1 MATITEHP
9 TASPPTASSDGPA
22 PRERIVLY
30 GISWETYE
38 ALLEDLAEEHFT
50 LTYDDGTLEIMAPAP
65 RHDRSGR
72 LLGRLVCAY
81 TEVRDIPIASFG
93 GTTWRRKDRRKG
105 LEADECFYIR
115 SEPLVR
121 GREDIDLANDP
132 PPDLAIEVENT
143 RSSLNKQG
151 IYAALGVPELW
162 RYLNERLTVY
172 VLQPDG
178 TYAVS
183 TFSPSFPDLAL
194 SEIERFMHQRH
205 GTSETE
211 WIRSFRDWVTQ
222 RYGA

>member
-9 TASPPTASSDGPA
+9 HVLPAAASADASEHRD
-22 PRERIVLY
+22 RVVLE

-38 ALLEDLAEEHFT
+38 ALLEDLAEEHFI
-50 LTYDDGTLEIMAPAP
+50 LTYDNGTLEIMAPAP
-65 RHDRSGR
+65 RHDRAGYM
-72 LLGRLVCAY
+72 LARLVGAF
-81 TEVRDIPIASFG
+81 TEVRNIPIAGFG

-151 IYAALGVPELW
+151 IYAALGVAELW
-162 RYLNERLTVY
+162 RYLKERLTVH

-178 TYAVS
+178 TYAIS
-183 TFSPSFPDLAL
+183 TVSPSFPDLPL

-211 WIRSFRDWVTQ
+211 WVRSFRDWVAQ
-222 RYGA
+222 RYRP